1 MISRLP
7 GSILHR
13 RAIFIFSSASS
24 HKKSW
29 FQQIRDLCLQY
40 RLPHPLQLLSK
51 PLSKLKFKKLVK
63 SHIIDYWE
71 IKLRTE
77 ALPLTSLE
85 FFNPSFMSLK
95 TPHPIWRTA
104 GSSPAKV
111 TMATVQA
118 KMLSGRYRT
127 QLLCSHFTPQ
137 GSKICQLSQC
147 CKESGAVED
156 LRHIL
161 TQCKALDDT
170 RETLINFAFD
180 YSRNCEPI
188 KLIVSQYCN
197 ASHPQFC
204 QFLVDCSILPEII
217 AATQINGSSILDEL
231 FHITRTIC
239 YSLHKARLKILGR
252 WNYI

>member
-1 MISRLP
+1 
-7 GSILHR
+7 
-13 RAIFIFSSASS
+13 
-24 HKKSW
+24 
-29 FQQIRDLCLQY
+29 
-40 RLPHPLQLLSK
+40 
-51 PLSKLKFKKLVK
+51 
-63 SHIIDYWE
+63 
-71 IKLRTE
+71 
-77 ALPLTSLE
+77 
-85 FFNPSFMSLK
+85 MSLK
-95 TPHPIWRTA
+95 KPHPIWRTA

-118 KMLSGRYRT
+118 IMLSGRYRT

-217 AATQINGSSILDEL
+217 AVTQINGSSILDEL